1 MTGHHWF
8 EKEFIDKRAHSY
20 LWKHRNCSYN
30 NLPRNKKNSMIFIT
44 NVFAINLVS
53 KGIFNIAPM
62 IVGKTRNGEVLLV
75 SIHWIY
81 LATTAW
87 CAISSFQKRDQ
98 TMWSFFWAF
107 SATLM
112 EPCESNSTSI
122 CSILD
127 VYTQIGVLIIVAI
140 LDSNFDTWREYLYWF
155 LLCFFNRNN

>member
-8 EKEFIDKRAHSY
+8 EKEFIEKRVHSY

-44 NVFAINLVS
+44 NVFAVNLVS
-53 KGIFNIAPM
+53 KGIFSIAPM
-62 IVGKTRNGEVLLV
+62 IVGKRHNSEVSLV

-81 LATTAW
+81 LPTTAW
-87 CAISSFQKRDQ
+87 RAISSFQKRDQ

-127 VYTQIGVLIIVAI
+127 VNTQKGVIII
-140 LDSNFDTWREYLYWF
+140 WGIH
-155 LLCFFNRNN
+155 RNYRGHFGFEFWHMKTSSHNW